1 MTDSFNGESV
11 GEHPSS
17 EEVAAYLS
25 DALTANDRATL
36 EAHLAVCQQ
45 CRREVTSARRLI
57 RSHGSPR
64 VLRWAVPAAAAAVL
78 AVVLFSPLPS
88 GRLDTSSKRATED
101 AAVSATMPKIRI
113 VSPASGDTVK
123 GSQVVF
129 VWQGVGNASLY
140 RLTLTDAS
148 GSAVWTRDTSD
159 TTLTLPASLSLAK
172 GQSYFWFVDALGADG
187 TAVTTGT
194 HRFTAGH

>member
-1 MTDSFNGESV
+1 VTESLNGESV

-25 DALTANDRATL
+25 NALTANDRATL
-36 EAHLAVCQQ
+36 EAHLAVCAQ

-57 RSHGSPR
+57 RSQGSSTA
-64 VLRWAVPAAAAAVL
+64 LRWAVPAAAAAVV
-78 AVVLFSPLPS
+78 AIVLLSPLRS
-88 GRLDTSSKRATED
+88 GRVETLAKRAAED

-123 GSQVVF
+123 GDQVVF
-129 VWQGVGNASLY
+129 VWQRVGNEPLY

-148 GSAVWTRDTSD
+148 GHAVWTRDTSD
-159 TTLTLPASLSLAK
+159 TTVALPTSLSLAK

-187 TAVTTGT
+187 IALTTGT
-194 HRFTAGH
+194 HRFTTGH